1 MVNLEVGLSPL
12 LDGRSK
18 RDAPGSTDT
27 SCSTTGGAC
36 LRVEETPRRAE
47 TEAET
52 GLRTRLIL
60 RSLERQLRGVPA
72 PFVGCLISCDA
83 VAVTSK
89 LTIFIW
95 FSPLF
100 SIFFNP
106 ECLLKNLLITTYFLS
121 SEATH
126 SCMDWLRKVRT
137 PAGGWTPSKTEG
149 KNEGKKA

>member
-27 SCSTTGGAC
+27 PCSTTGGAC

-60 RSLERQLRGVPA
+60 RSLERQPRGVPA

-95 FSPLF
+95 FSPLLSMFF
-100 SIFFNP
+100 SP
-106 ECLLKNLLITTYFLS
+106 ECLLEKSVNHDIFLELWS
-121 SEATH
+121 YSQLYGLAEKSEDPCRRVNAQ
-126 SCMDWLRKVRT
+126 
-137 PAGGWTPSKTEG
+137 
-149 KNEGKKA
+149 